1 MAVHD
6 IDVEQ
11 IDMSLNASNCVCE
24 VSEVGGQER
33 WCDLYGHDIRVE
45 RRPSRRAAQVVPPA
59 PNGLTWL
66 GSISSLA
73 RMETHRITPGTVV
86 DLGSFNPAE
95 TSGFD
100 GGKQQA
106 KTRLRTLNKRL
117 EELQEV
123 LYAQGKHKVLIVLQ
137 ATDTGGKDGTIR
149 HVFEGVNPQG
159 VKVASFKKPT
169 PEELAHDY
177 LWRIHAHTPGR
188 GEIVIFN
195 RSHYE
200 DVLVVRVHSLVDESS
215 WSRRYDHIN
224 EFERILADEGTTILK
239 FFLHISKEE
248 QAERLRARLVTP
260 NKQWKFAAGDLAERE
275 LWDKYQ
281 AAFADMLSR
290 TSTAWAPWHVVPADR
305 KWYRNL
311 VVSEAI
317 IDALGGL
324 NMAYPPP
331 EDGMGDITII

>member
-1 MAVHD
+1 MGLDLSH
-6 IDVEQ
+6 
-11 IDMSLNASNCVCE
+11 CVSQ
-24 VSEVGGQER
+24 VSEIGGKER
-33 WCDLYGHDIRVE
+33 WCDLYGHGIRVE
-45 RRPSRRAAQVVPPA
+45 RQQPRSVGCLSSER
-59 PNGLTWL
+59 
-66 GSISSLA
+66 SSLDSFRYLA
-73 RMETHRITPGTVV
+73 CHHMKRHRIAPGTSV
-86 DLGSFNPAE
+86 DLGSYDPAE

-100 GGKQQA
+100 GDKRQGKD
-106 KTRLRTLNKRL
+106 RLRTLNKRL
-117 EELQEV
+117 EELQET

-177 LWRIHAHTPGR
+177 LWRIHAHTPGT

-200 DVLVVRVHSLVDESS
+200 DVLVVRVHSLVDEPS

-239 FFLHISKEE
+239 FFLHISKNE
-248 QAERLRARLVTP
+248 QAERLRARLDTP
-260 NKQWKFAAGDLAERE
+260 DKQWKFATGDLAERE
-275 LWDKYQ
+275 RWDDYQ

-290 TSTAWAPWHVVPADR
+290 TSTEWAPWHLVPADR

-317 IDALGGL
+317 IEALEGL
-324 NMAYPPP
+324 NMTYPPP
-331 EDGMGDITII
+331 EDGLQDITVI